1 MEQTKLYLVATLIE
15 YSDNVSD
22 GHSLYRN
29 IEDATNAMKQ
39 EIADCRENFNA
50 DSLEVLADY
59 PRYVEERTQDGYGFQ
74 VSIEEV
80 VPQFPQ
86 FRRFR

>member
-39 EIADCRENFNA
+39 EIAVA
-50 DSLEVLADY
+50 
-59 PRYVEERTQDGYGFQ
+59 P
-74 VSIEEV
+74 
-80 VPQFPQ
+80 
-86 FRRFR
+86 